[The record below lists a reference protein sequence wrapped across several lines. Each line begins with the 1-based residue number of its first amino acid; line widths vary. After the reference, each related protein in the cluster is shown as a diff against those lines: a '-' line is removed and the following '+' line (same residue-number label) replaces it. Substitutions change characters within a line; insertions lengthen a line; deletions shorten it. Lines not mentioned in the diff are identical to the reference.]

1 MIFTPAPTGARH
13 EDRAVADLA
22 QVADGSADDR
32 GAVTEDGALPHPDGM
47 FGRADHHSV
56 LQDGRVVA
64 DAYCR
69 AVRPHHQALGQDRA
83 GADVYVTQHHR
94 GAGYL
99 GLGFVSEK
107 LVEAHGDHRP
117 RTISYHH
124 LCSSARSVPFVW
136 SSPVRLFPVASIH
149 RTICSSSA
157 FPGMTSLMGGC
168 GHIPMATAGFW
179 HGFSPRSHRAECPS
193 GVELVYADAPALAEG
208 DFGWW
213 HEGFRG
219 WERTRD
225 WAVELLRTGPRID
238 GIFGFSQGAALTG
251 LLAALRDSRPSP
263 LWFEFAIMVGGFTS
277 TMPQHAGLFRHKLT
291 IPSVHVTGRADA
303 IVPRRDSL
311 LLADR
316 FADPLIIEHPGG
328 HVIPS
333 DTTVTAPIAG
343 FLAGF
348 ARDTGAAPA
357 LGESR
362 SGR

>member
-1 MIFTPAPTGARH
+1 MTMRDLRVLCLHGYYGSGAILRRQMAP
-13 EDRAVADLA
+13 LA
-22 QVADGSADDR
+22 AAI
-32 GAVTEDGALPHPDGM
+32 P
-47 FGRADHHSV
+47 
-56 LQDGRVVA
+56 
-64 DAYCR
+64 
-69 AVRPHHQALGQDRA
+69 
-83 GADVYVTQHHR
+83 
-94 GAGYL
+94 
-99 GLGFVSEK
+99 
-107 LVEAHGDHRP
+107 
-117 RTISYHH
+117 
-124 LCSSARSVPFVW
+124 
-136 SSPVRLFPVASIH
+136 
-149 RTICSSSA
+149 
-157 FPGMTSLMGGC
+157 PG
-168 GHIPMATAGFW
+168 I
-179 HGFSPRSHRAECPS
+179 
-193 GVELVYADAPALAEG
+193 ELVYADAPALAEG

-263 LWFEFAIMVGGFTS
+263 IWFEFAIMVGGFTS

-328 HVIPS
+328 HVIPA

-348 ARDTGAAPA
+348 ARDTGAAPS
-357 LGESR
+357 LIHP
-362 SGR
+362 

>member
-1 MIFTPAPTGARH
+1 MRGLRVLCLH
-13 EDRAVADLA
+13 GYH
-22 QVADGSADDR
+22 GSAAILR
-32 GAVTEDGALPHPDGM
+32 RQMAPLA
-47 FGRADHHSV
+47 A
-56 LQDGRVVA
+56 A
-64 DAYCR
+64 
-69 AVRPHHQALGQDRA
+69 
-83 GADVYVTQHHR
+83 
-94 GAGYL
+94 
-99 GLGFVSEK
+99 
-107 LVEAHGDHRP
+107 
-117 RTISYHH
+117 
-124 LCSSARSVPFVW
+124 
-136 SSPVRLFPVASIH
+136 
-149 RTICSSSA
+149 
-157 FPGMTSLMGGC
+157 
-168 GHIPMATAGFW
+168 IP
-179 HGFSPRSHRAECPS
+179 P

-251 LLAALRDSRPSP
+251 LLAALRDSCPSP
-263 LWFEFAIMVGGFTS
+263 IWFEFAIMVGGFTS

-328 HVIPS
+328 HVIPA
-333 DTTVTAPIAG
+333 DPTATAPITS

-348 ARDTGAAPA
+348 AFSSAT
-357 LGESR
+357 
-362 SGR
+362 